1 MSKPLTVTIPHQ
13 LGRQEAKDRIERGL
27 GQVRSQLSSLQ
38 ASVEESWTDDRL
50 DFRLSA
56 LAQTIAGRIDVDER
70 EVRVEVDLPWLL
82 AKLGEK
88 LTHRIRQQGM
98 LMLEKK

>member
-13 LGRQEAKDRIERGL
+13 LGRQEAKDRIDRGL
-27 GQVRSQLSSLQ
+27 GQLRSQLSSLQ
-38 ASVEESWTDDRL
+38 ANVEETWTEDRL
-50 DFRLSA
+50 DFRLSV
-56 LAQTIAGRIDVDER
+56 LAQTVAGRIDVDER

-88 LTHRIRQQGM
+88 LTHRIREQGM